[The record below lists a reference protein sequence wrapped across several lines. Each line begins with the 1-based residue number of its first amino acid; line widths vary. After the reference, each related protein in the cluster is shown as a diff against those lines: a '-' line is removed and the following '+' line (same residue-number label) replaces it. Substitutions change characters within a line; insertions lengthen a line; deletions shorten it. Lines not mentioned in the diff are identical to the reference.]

1 MGYGLFVCLGRC
13 SGVPAYGLRGHLR
26 AFCLV
31 FDKFRDDD
39 LQVDLLGQ

>member
-26 AFCLV
+26 AVPVQRECLN
-31 FDKFRDDD
+31 
-39 LQVDLLGQ
+39 